1 MAKQKSNGKSSGN
14 AGNGHPFDGKPV
26 GKGRVDQTESL
37 VFSADE
43 TMDIGMETASPVTG
57 DYNVRKFNGEVNWVE
72 IDVDKDAEDV
82 DHYIKPEERF
92 ALAMAIQ

>member
-1 MAKQKSNGKSSGN
+1 M
-14 AGNGHPFDGKPV
+14 KPWI
-26 GKGRVDQTESL
+26 
-37 VFSADE
+37 SAWRQLHQLQE
-43 TMDIGMETASPVTG
+43 ITM
-57 DYNVRKFNGEVNWVE
+57 VE